1 MSADQLALK
10 VLVLLVAYLLGSVPS
25 ALILSRL
32 VADVDIREIG
42 DANMGARNVTRTL
55 GWKPGVAV
63 ASVDVSKGALAV
75 LLAQAFGLDLSWRIG
90 AGYCV
95 VLGHDFPL
103 FAGLRGGQGMAATLG
118 VLLALVPGETL
129 LGLTVYGLLFLVT
142 RHSDLSAGV
151 GIGLVVFLMWR
162 WDEPRLLLIS
172 MIGLILSIPAKT
184 LLDRPR
190 RLRVSGA

>member
-1 MSADQLALK
+1 
-10 VLVLLVAYLLGSVPS
+10 
-25 ALILSRL
+25 
-32 VADVDIREIG
+32 
-42 DANMGARNVTRTL
+42 
-55 GWKPGVAV
+55 
-63 ASVDVSKGALAV
+63 
-75 LLAQAFGLDLSWRIG
+75 
-90 AGYCV
+90 
-95 VLGHDFPL
+95 
-103 FAGLRGGQGMAATLG
+103 MAATLG